1 MATYAMLFKFKDWIQ
16 GPGFIAG
23 VRVEGRVLMTKEE
36 DGQWWV
42 YGVTPGGL
50 SESDADPQ
58 KAYAKFREFL
68 KGILYDLAEEAGNFE
83 AFKTKV
89 AKFVVET
96 DEHDAAIWDKARE
109 DMRSGK
115 VQPDG
120 PFLGQLIK
128 VTAPSPARLVECI
141 RLDPAPA
148 KTPVVEPMALAGP
161 GEDFLAQAA

>member
-1 MATYAMLFKFKDWIQ
+1 MATHAMLFKFKDWIQ

-23 VRVEGRVLMTKEE
+23 VRIEGRLLMTKEE

-42 YGVTPGGL
+42 NGVTPGGL

-58 KAYAKFREFL
+58 KAYAKFREFF
-68 KGILYDLAEEAGNFE
+68 KGILYDLAEEAADFE
-83 AFKTKV
+83 TFK
-89 AKFVVET
+89 ARAGKFVLET

-115 VQPDG
+115 AQPDG
-120 PFLGQLIK
+120 PFMGQLIK
-128 VTAPSPARLVECI
+128 VTAPSPARLVECV

-148 KTPVVEPMALAGP
+148 VAPVAESAALVGL
-161 GEDFLAQAA
+161 GEDYLAQAA